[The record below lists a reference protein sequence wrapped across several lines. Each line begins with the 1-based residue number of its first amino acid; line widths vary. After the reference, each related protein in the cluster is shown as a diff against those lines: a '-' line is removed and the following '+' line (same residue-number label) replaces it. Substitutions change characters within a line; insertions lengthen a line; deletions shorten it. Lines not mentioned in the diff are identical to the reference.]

1 MNLLFYRLSWLW
13 CPASNSFCW
22 AVQVLPP
29 LGLWLPQPDKHNLIK
44 FLIFWT
50 YSLIE
55 IIGVSELHGLHILNN
70 PFLKVNVTV
79 ANVLVELFK
88 WCFHVDL
95 VWNFDVSWNIER
107 STFLL
112 HLLDVWVVLDI
123 VILIKVLELHLAIIL
138 LGSKSTSWALWSAH
152 ILIALSSLSMLSQI
166 LAKYLHA
173 VTCLG

>member
-1 MNLLFYRLSWLW
+1 MIRIFEMNLLFYRLSWLW

-95 VWNFDVSWNIER
+95 GPRMKLWR
-107 STFLL
+107 FLK
-112 HLLDVWVVLDI
+112 HW
-123 VILIKVLELHLAIIL
+123 KKHFPLAS
-138 LGSKSTSWALWSAH
+138 LGC
-152 ILIALSSLSMLSQI
+152 LSSFGYRHSHQGFRITFSH
-166 LAKYLHA
+166 Y
-173 VTCLG
+173 TPWF